1 MKNVIVLF
9 FSLLTISCNQP
20 NNPDPK
26 NYEVNKKSILEKEQ
40 NNPKDFLAI
49 SVSNKKNI
57 MGQTVVIGNIK
68 NNALLARYKDI
79 HINLYFYSK
88 TSTLVD
94 TEEETI
100 YEQLFPGDQ
109 KKFKTKYF
117 APKGTDSVFVEIS
130 GAKIG
135 D

>member
-1 MKNVIVLF
+1 MKNTFLLF
-9 FSLLTISCNQP
+9 FSLFIISCNQSD
-20 NNPDPK
+20 NPDTK

-40 NNPKDFLAI
+40 NNPKDFLTI
-49 SVSNKKNI
+49 SVSNKRNI
-57 MGQTVVIGNIK
+57 MGQTVVRGNIK
-68 NNALLARYKDI
+68 NNAVLAKYKDI

-88 TSTLVD
+88 TNTLVD

-130 GAKIG
+130 GAKTG